1 MLWTENLNSFAMGWP
16 NLIKCWEIYFIFL
29 FFRLVLSKIIIHVIH
44 INYSHKFTSVVFC
57 VDLIWN
63 LHLIKQKNT
72 EHTTHVSLV
81 VYVCI
86 YYYYIWKTIKLNRKS
101 KRNSK
106 MIFMVFN
113 LKLIFL
119 SCPITNKMYKIARL
133 FSVTETTI

>member
-44 INYSHKFTSVVFC
+44 INYSHKFTSVVFLC
-57 VDLIWN
+57 WFN
-63 LHLIKQKNT
+63 LKSAPDIT
-72 EHTTHVSLV
+72 EEHTTHVSLV
-81 VYVCI
+81 VFVCI
-86 YYYYIWKTIKLNRKS
+86 YYYYIWKTIKLNRKN

-106 MIFMVFN
+106 MVFMVFN

-119 SCPITNKMYKIARL
+119 SCPITNKMYNIARL